1 MKFYKPG
8 QEKEEKTEFLTT
20 HRFDRQG
27 WSIQGACCWFFFF
40 YLVSI
45 LNASLFRITI

>member
-27 WSIQGACCWFFFF
+27 WSIQGACCWFFLYF
-40 YLVSI
+40 I
-45 LNASLFRITI
+45 